1 MQLYY
6 YADDAGNQF
15 VYQDGDDEFYVE
27 ESSSEYGENE
37 NPEDRA
43 VPVGDGFMIDLQE

>member
-1 MQLYY
+1 MYIY
-6 YADDAGNQF
+6 I
-15 VYQDGDDEFYVE
+15 YQDGDDEFYVE